1 MVIPVLLLVLFL
13 YLNNSKD
20 RAEDNEKGGTKIT
33 SNTGESDAVS
43 NNSYKTLNTQ
53 YFLYDSEGMVILDD
67 LGDFLLNDKYIKC
80 SLDIMNPSNERQTN
94 GVLMVFIGGI
104 QQSFIV
110 NNQECM
116 EYRFVQESDFK
127 TMKLDITIPIDNIQE
142 AYDNNV
148 YLIYM
153 VYDNGAPDENGNHR
167 LMDVE
172 SFKARINDLNVKE
185 MDNSNVDI
193 ITFGDDSSW
202 KNTQEHLIISSSE
215 YDDVDP
221 FNDFISK
228 DKENISIYMNGKTDC
243 EYIVYYFIDGVLQNE
258 HFKCGKTDDNSL
270 YKMKINIGED
280 AESIMAFCVPL
291 NNIEKNIFNTINIYG
306 VYK

>member
-1 MVIPVLLLVLFL
+1 MLVL

-20 RAEDNEKGGTKIT
+20 RAEEKDGTE
-33 SNTGESDAVS
+33 NTTNVGESSVMPD
-43 NNSYKTLNTQ
+43 NSYKTLSVQ
-53 YFLYDSEGMVILDD
+53 CSLYDSEGLPTARD
-67 LGDFLLNDKYIKC
+67 LGEFSVNDEYIKC
-80 SLDIMNPSNERQTN
+80 SLDIRDASNERQTN
-94 GVLMVFIGGI
+94 GALMVFIGGI

-116 EYRFVQESDFK
+116 EYRFVQESGFK